1 MALTERHLVRIY
13 LRLVSMTHEHASES
27 HHTDTR
33 QTVTHINETHAP
45 ARPRW
50 GWTIPLAGFSVVL
63 IALVSLLVDKVHPWF
78 QPLDDAIRAKVGVG
92 PDSSSY
98 QWFWPWTLQHVGD
111 TLGAIV
117 VALIVVMVQVVFKRW
132 RHAIYLALALGL
144 GAGLVTQIIKK
155 SVTRARPSADEA
167 QGLYASLFHVDLG
180 SFPSGHS
187 AAAGVFAVAIF
198 FVIPQT
204 MKRLRTAWI
213 VFAVIY
219 VASMMWQ
226 RILTNAH
233 WFSDTVSGVCL
244 GASAALILWWALM
257 PWLHHDNTQPKNAT
271 KGIVEKLEGH
281 NVETRD

>member
-1 MALTERHLVRIY
+1 
-13 LRLVSMTHEHASES
+13 MTMRS
-27 HHTDTR
+27 HHATT
-33 QTVTHINETHAP
+33 P

-50 GWTIPLAGFSVVL
+50 ALWIPLAAFGVVL
-63 IALVSLLVDKVHPWF
+63 IALISLLVDKQNPWF
-78 QPLDDAIRAKVGVG
+78 RPLDNAIRSAVGVG
-92 PDSSSY
+92 PDSSQY

-117 VALIVVMVQVVFKRW
+117 VALIVVMVLVVFKRW
-132 RHAIYLALALGL
+132 RHAIYLAASLAL
-144 GAGLVTQIIKK
+144 GAGLITQIIKK
-155 SVTRARPSADEA
+155 AVVRERPAADEA
-167 QGLYASLFHVDLG
+167 AGLHSSLFHVDLG

-198 FVIPQT
+198 FVIPPT
-204 MKRLRTAWI
+204 MNRLRTAWI
-213 VFAVIY
+213 IFAVIY

-244 GASAALILWWALM
+244 GAGAALLLWWALI
-257 PWLHHDNTQPKNAT
+257 PWLDHDNTRPKNAA

-281 NVETRD
+281 SIDTRD